1 MACKGYK
8 NETYFPTNYN
18 KENKKIIDNVNLQS
32 TKKKGCFLF
41 CSWFSIIFLTL
52 FNVSVIFYFWVYL
65 FDDLFIILR
74 EIIVLNSQYGRRSIW
89 SNNITEIFSLSHP
102 TGAYNHYCYLSQ
114 SDKDTLFYSNILH
127 IGDLY
132 LCEAPLFIKKL
143 LSILCLWTGKS
154 KKPIQ
159 KRKITCVKCFSF
171 DNNLWSDHY

>member
-1 MACKGYK
+1 MFFVLFLIFYHI
-8 NETYFPTNYN
+8 FD
-18 KENKKIIDNVNLQS
+18 IFNL
-32 TKKKGCFLF
+32 
-41 CSWFSIIFLTL
+41 
-52 FNVSVIFYFWVYL
+52 SVIFYFWVYL

-102 TGAYNHYCYLSQ
+102 TGAYTHHCYLSQ

-171 DNNLWSDHY
+171 DNDLWSDHY